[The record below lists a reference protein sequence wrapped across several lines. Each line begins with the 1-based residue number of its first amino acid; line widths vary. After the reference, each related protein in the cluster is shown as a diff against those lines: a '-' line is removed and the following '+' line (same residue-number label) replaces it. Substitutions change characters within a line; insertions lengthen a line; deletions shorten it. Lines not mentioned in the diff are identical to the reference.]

1 MLIQFKKYLLVIA
14 IVFANLIN
22 PVYAGDKDPLFINLS
37 SSEAHRSKM
46 AIGLGKNNMERGHPL
61 TIFINDQAVLIASK
75 KLTSKYADH
84 QQMIQ
89 QIHQQGGRVYICKM
103 CMDQYGMKVED
114 LVEGVEPSNS
124 MKTSEALFL
133 DNTKT
138 LSW

>member
-1 MLIQFKKYLLVIA
+1 MLIQFKKFLLVIA

-75 KLTSKYADH
+75 STIGIPEPRFIISKSSRFKDATVPLAISSTYVKSLDC
-84 QQMIQ
+84 
-89 QIHQQGGRVYICKM
+89 V
-103 CMDQYGMKVED
+103 
-114 LVEGVEPSNS
+114 PSP
-124 MKTSEALFL
+124 
-133 DNTKT
+133 
-138 LSW
+138 